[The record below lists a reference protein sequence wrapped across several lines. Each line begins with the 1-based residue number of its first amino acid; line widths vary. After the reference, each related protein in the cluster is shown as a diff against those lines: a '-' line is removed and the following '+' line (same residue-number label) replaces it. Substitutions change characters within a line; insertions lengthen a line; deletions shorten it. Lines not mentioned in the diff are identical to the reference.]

1 MKKLYPLFI
10 VLALI
15 CSSITASAQSGIADL
30 LQTSPGNATKLIDAY
45 GQPLFKG
52 IGVGMNS
59 NWTNTAKPLKLL
71 HFELKIAAS
80 AAFTPASDK
89 SFNVTQIGLSNNV
102 RLDPSSQSPIAPTI
116 GGERGTNGPQLGI
129 YDDNNR
135 KLGDFTMPSGK
146 LPVIPAP
153 QLQLTVG
160 LIHNTDLT
168 IRAIPT
174 VKVSNDVGSVS
185 MIGFGLKHSI
195 SQYIFGP
202 AARVMPFDLSVMLGW
217 SRLNLNYNLNVQPAQ
232 NSDGV
237 GTAQHDPN
245 DPNHNTDFST
255 QHTDAHF
262 TSFMGEA
269 IISKKLLFF
278 TPFLAVGYN
287 TASTNFNIVGNYP
300 ITTGTNLTGTQDF
313 YTVFSNPVS
322 LHETSISGMRADIG
336 FQMNL
341 GIRIFASATLAQYKS
356 VNGGIGFGF

>member
-1 MKKLYPLFI
+1 MRKPHPLFI
-10 VLALI
+10 VLVIIFATI
-15 CSSITASAQSGIADL
+15 NAKAQSGFSDL
-30 LQTSPGNATKLIDAY
+30 LQTSPANATKLIDAY

-59 NWTNTAKPLKLL
+59 DWTNTAKPLKLL
-71 HFELKIAAS
+71 HFDLKIAAS

-89 SFNVTQIGLSNNV
+89 SFDVTQIGLTNNV
-102 RLDPSSQSPIAPTI
+102 RLDPGSQSPITPTI
-116 GGERGTNGPQLGI
+116 GGERNNNGPQLGI
-129 YDDNNR
+129 YDNNNR

-160 LIHNTDLT
+160 LIHSTDLT
-168 IRAIPT
+168 IRAIPSIS
-174 VKVSNDVGSVS
+174 VGSDVGSVS

-202 AARVMPFDLSVMLGW
+202 AAKVVPFDLSVMLAW

-232 NSDGV
+232 NADGN

-245 DPNHNTDFST
+245 DSNNNTDFST

-287 TASTNFNIVGNYP
+287 TGSTNFAIVGNYP
-300 ITTGTNLTGTQDF
+300 ITTSSNITGTQDY
-313 YTVFSNPVS
+313 YTIFTNPVTI
-322 LHETSISGMRADIG
+322 HETSISGMRADIG
-336 FQMNL
+336 FQLNL

>member
-1 MKKLYPLFI
+1 MKKLYPYFI
-10 VLALI
+10 VLAL
-15 CSSITASAQSGIADL
+15 TFAVLNAHAQSGISDL
-30 LQTSPGNATKLIDAY
+30 LQTSPGDATKLINAY

-71 HFELKIAAS
+71 HFEVKVAAS

-89 SFNVTQIGLSNNV
+89 SFDVTQIGLSNNV
-102 RLDPSSQSPIAPTI
+102 RLDPTTQSPITPTI
-116 GGERGTNGPQLGI
+116 GGERSANGPQLGI
-129 YDDNNR
+129 YDDNNH

-160 LIHNTDLT
+160 LIQSTDLT
-168 IRAIPT
+168 IRAIP
-174 VKVSNDVGSVS
+174 SINIGSEGSVS
-185 MIGFGLKHSI
+185 MVGFGLKHNI

-202 AARVMPFDLSVMLGW
+202 AAKVMPFDLSVMLGW
-217 SRLNLNYNLNVQPAQ
+217 SRLNLNYDLNVQPAQ
-232 NSDGV
+232 NGDGV
-237 GTAQHDPN
+237 GTAQPAN
-245 DPNHNTDFST
+245 SNQTTDFSN

-287 TASTNFNIVGNYP
+287 TTSTNFNIVGNYP
-300 ITTGTNLTGTQDF
+300 ITTSSDVTGTQDY
-313 YTVFSNPVS
+313 YTVFTNPVS
-322 LHETSISGMRADIG
+322 IHETSISGMRADIG
-336 FQMNL
+336 FQLNL